1 MINLDNILD
10 IAIKRD
16 ASDVHLIS
24 GNKPMLRIVR
34 DLVPIEEMEELKDD
48 DMAEIYDAIIMGN
61 IDKDQV
67 FNETRKL
74 DTSYVYQGIRLRV
87 NVSLSDGVQ
96 LCTLRIIKN
105 ELPTY
110 ESLGVPDIVRRMTYQ
125 PQGLILVTGKTNSGK
140 STTLNALINYINET
154 QNKKILTL
162 ESPIEYKH
170 HSKKSLIVQ
179 KEVGKGQDCLTYHD
193 GVKNALR
200 EDCDILVI
208 GEIRDK
214 VTMEAAIE
222 MAESGHLVI
231 GTLHTKSCAETVDRM
246 INFYEVRDQAQIKY
260 LISSLLKLVVSQRLL
275 KGTDGNL
282 VLVPE
287 VMVVDNIVA
296 GTIRKEKI
304 SVSEIEDA
312 IQSASEKGSIG
323 LINSIAQLFVEEKI
337 TLEQAKSQI
346 EEKNIETLN
355 RTIMQLRIKR
365 DNISN
370 R

>member
-1 MINLDNILD
+1 MNLDKILD
-10 IAIKRD
+10 EAIRLD

-24 GNKPMLRIVR
+24 ENKPMLRIAR
-34 DLVPIEEMEELKDD
+34 DLIPVRGSTILTPEDLYEV
-48 DMAEIYDAIIMGN
+48 YDYLVKGN
-61 IDKDQV
+61 VDKDEV
-67 FNETRKL
+67 FNTTKKL
-74 DTSYVYQGIRLRV
+74 DMSYEYKNIRLRV
-87 NVSLSDGVQ
+87 NVSLSDDTPII
-96 LCTLRIIKN
+96 TLRLIKN

-140 STTLNALINYINET
+140 TTTLNALINHINET

-179 KEVGKGQDCLTYHD
+179 KEVGKGRDILTYSD
-193 GVKNALR
+193 GVKNSLR

-222 MAESGHLVI
+222 TAESGHLVI
-231 GTLHTKSCAETVDRM
+231 GTLHTKSCAETIDRM
-246 INFYEVRDQAQIKY
+246 VNFYEVRDQASIKY
-260 LISSLLKLVVSQRLL
+260 LLSALLKLVVSQRLL
-275 KGTDGNL
+275 KGTDGKL

-296 GTIRKEKI
+296 GLIRKEKL

-312 IQSASEKGSIG
+312 IQSNLEKGSIG
-323 LINSIAQLFVEEKI
+323 LINSLAELFVNDKI

-355 RTIMQLRIKR
+355 RTIMQLKIKR
-365 DNISN
+365 GK
-370 R
+370 